1 MAVNA
6 KNWQEMKKPNSLE
19 KKATPRSKAAEPA
32 ASDRKPPKRAQAEE
46 APAPAARKRAKKA

>member
-19 KKATPRSKAAEPA
+19 KRAAGGDARRRATFVADDLRTLVGEP
-32 ASDRKPPKRAQAEE
+32 
-46 APAPAARKRAKKA
+46 